1 MEAGLPGLSP
11 THRGGVHCVSQAVR
25 DPYCQR
31 YRWPSVEQQ
40 HRHPDIQDTPGNLRT
55 VGAPSSARG
64 RCRRRLVGRLLESW
78 RGSSELASGSMDDHR
93 LPVQCC

>member
-40 HRHPDIQDTPGNLRT
+40 HRHPDIQDTRRISVQSAPPHPRRGGAGT
-55 VGAPSSARG
+55 DWWVG
-64 RCRRRLVGRLLESW
+64 C
-78 RGSSELASGSMDDHR
+78 
-93 LPVQCC
+93 